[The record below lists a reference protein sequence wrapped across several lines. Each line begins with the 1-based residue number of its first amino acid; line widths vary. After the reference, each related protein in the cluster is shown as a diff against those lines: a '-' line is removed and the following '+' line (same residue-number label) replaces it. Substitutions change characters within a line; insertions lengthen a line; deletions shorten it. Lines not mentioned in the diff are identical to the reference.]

1 MGIRNQSVTQ
11 GRTTLLDAVNVLL
24 ENIGEQPINSLET
37 EQIDDSKQAERTILE
52 FHKEGQT
59 KGWSWNTEFQYPFQ
73 KDSITKEISVPEN
86 ILQFALDPYLY
97 AGRYQ
102 LRGQRIYDLQERR
115 YTMEETVNE
124 IKADVIWLLP
134 WDDVPEAYNRWITI
148 RASRVF
154 SARVLGS
161 DALFKYTSKDE
172 LDAKIVLERVEQ
184 QQEVPNI
191 LTGGRNYLPFP
202 TYDPAMGLAT
212 RRIGTAYRL

>member
-1 MGIRNQSVTQ
+1 MGIANQSITQ
-11 GRTTLLDAVNVLL
+11 GRTTLLDAVNILL

-37 EQIDDSKQAERTILE
+37 EQISDARIAERTILE

-59 KGWSWNTEFQYPFQ
+59 KGWSWNTEYEYPFQ
-73 KDSITKEISVPEN
+73 KDSITEEVTVSAN

-102 LRGQRIYDLQERR
+102 LRGQKIYDLQERR
-115 YTMEETVNE
+115 YKMETIVNE
-124 IKADVIWLLP
+124 IKADVVWLLS
-134 WDDVPEAYNRWITI
+134 WDTVPEPYNRWVTI
-148 RASRVF
+148 RAARVF

-161 DALFKYTSKDE
+161 DALFKYTTQDE
-172 LDAKIVLERVEQ
+172 NDALVVLERMEQ
-184 QQEVPNI
+184 QQEAPNL

>member
-73 KDSITKEISVPEN
+73 KDSNTGEIIVPAN

-102 LRGQRIYDLQERR
+102 LRGQKIYDLQERR
-115 YTMEETVNE
+115 YTMETTVNE
-124 IKADVIWLLP
+124 IKADVIWLLA
-134 WDDVPEAYNRWITI
+134 WDDVPEAYNRWVTI
-148 RASRVF
+148 RAARVF
-154 SARVLGS
+154 SDRVLGS

-172 LDAKIVLERVEQ
+172 LDAKIVLERMEQ

>member
-1 MGIRNQSVTQ
+1 MGIANQSITQ
-11 GRTTLLDAVNVLL
+11 GRTTLLDAVNILL

-37 EQIDDSKQAERTILE
+37 EQIQDARIAERTILE

-73 KDSITKEISVPEN
+73 KDSTTKEVTVPAN

-102 LRGQRIYDLQERR
+102 LRGQKVYDLQERR
-115 YTMEETVNE
+115 YTMETTVNE
-124 IKADVIWLLP
+124 IKADVVWLLS
-134 WDDVPEAYNRWITI
+134 WDTVPEAYNRWVTI
-148 RASRVF
+148 RAARVF
-154 SARVLGS
+154 AARVLGS
-161 DALFKYTSKDE
+161 DALFKYTTKDE
-172 LDAKIVLERVEQ
+172 EDALVVLERMEQ
-184 QQEVPNI
+184 QQEVPNL

>member
-1 MGIRNQSVTQ
+1 
-11 GRTTLLDAVNVLL
+11 
-24 ENIGEQPINSLET
+24 
-37 EQIDDSKQAERTILE
+37 
-52 FHKEGQT
+52 
-59 KGWSWNTEFQYPFQ
+59 
-73 KDSITKEISVPEN
+73 
-86 ILQFALDPYLY
+86 
-97 AGRYQ
+97 
-102 LRGQRIYDLQERR
+102 
-115 YTMEETVNE
+115 MEETVTE

-134 WDDVPEAYNRWITI
+134 WDDVPEAYNRWVTI

-154 SARVLGS
+154 TARVLGS

-172 LDAKIVLERVEQ
+172 LDALIVLERVEQ